1 MNFEYTNI
9 QCYFNDKALVKNIK
23 DCIFAPASPT
33 RPAPADSQDGNI
45 ARVRG

>member
-9 QCYFNDKALVKNIK
+9 QCYFNGAKRKNIK

-33 RPAPADSQDGNI
+33 RPAPTDSQDGNI

>member
-9 QCYFNDKALVKNIK
+9 QWSKALVKNIK

-33 RPAPADSQDGNI
+33 RPAPAESPGWNI